1 MKTIL
6 GVKSVKAWFD
16 LQKEVSVKPRG
27 SLSLSLSLSLESS
40 LIASSLIEPSLIRPS
55 LIELSLSHVVCIAN
69 VQEAV

>member
-27 SLSLSLSLSLESS
+27 SLSLSLSLESS